1 MTSMQNYKNYLMKTK
16 DLIQHIATSTSM
28 PKTHTEDLLN
38 ATVAVLQKELL
49 AGKSVQLHNFGT
61 LEMTRKNAREIVHPK
76 TKERT
81 VVPEKMQLTFKATAN
96 IKDQLKN
103 A

>member
-1 MTSMQNYKNYLMKTK
+1 MKTK
-16 DLIQHIATSTSM
+16 DLIQHIANSTSM
-28 PKTHTEDLLN
+28 TKTRTEELLN

-49 AGKSVQLHNFGT
+49 AGKSVLLQNFGT
-61 LEMTRKNAREIVHPK
+61 LEMKRKSARVVVHPQ

-81 VVPEKMQLTFKATAN
+81 VIPEKMQLTFKASVT
-96 IKDQLKN
+96 IKEQLKN

>member
-1 MTSMQNYKNYLMKTK
+1 MKTK

-28 PKTHTEDLLN
+28 TKTHTEELLN

-49 AGKSVQLHNFGT
+49 AGKSVQLQNFGT
-61 LEMTRKNAREIVHPK
+61 MEMKRRNARVVVHPK

-81 VVPEKMQLTFKATAN
+81 EVPEKMQLVFKPN
-96 IKDQLKN
+96 QVIKEQLAKIN
-103 A
+103 KGE

>member
-1 MTSMQNYKNYLMKTK
+1 MKTK
-16 DLIQHIATSTSM
+16 DLIQHIANSTSM
-28 PKTHTEDLLN
+28 TKTRTEELLN

-49 AGKSVQLHNFGT
+49 AGKSVLLQNFGT
-61 LEMTRKNAREIVHPK
+61 LEMKRKSARVVVHPQ

-81 VVPEKMQLTFKATAN
+81 VIPEKMQLTFKANVT
-96 IKDQLKN
+96 IKEQLKN

>member
-1 MTSMQNYKNYLMKTK
+1 MKPK

-28 PKTHTEDLLN
+28 TKTRTEELLE

-49 AGKSVQLHNFGT
+49 NGATVQLQNLGS
-61 LEMTRKNAREIVHPK
+61 LEMKKRNARIVVHPK

-81 VVPEKMQLTFKATAN
+81 EVPEKMQLVFKPNQAV
-96 IKDQLKN
+96 KDMFNSKN
-103 A
+103 KED

>member
-1 MTSMQNYKNYLMKTK
+1 MKTK

-28 PKTHTEDLLN
+28 TKTRTEELLE

-49 AGKSVQLHNFGT
+49 DGKSGHLPNFGT
-61 LEMTRKNAREIVHPK
+61 LEMKLKNARKIVHPT
-76 TKERT
+76 TKQCT
-81 VVPEKMQLTFKATAN
+81 LVPEKMQLTFKASNA
-96 IKDQLKN
+96 IKEQLKN

>member
-1 MTSMQNYKNYLMKTK
+1 MRTK

-28 PKTHTEDLLN
+28 TKTHTEELLN

-49 AGKSVQLHNFGT
+49 AGKSVQLQNFGT
-61 LEMTRKNAREIVHPK
+61 MEMKRRNARVVVHPK

-81 VVPEKMQLTFKATAN
+81 EVPEKMQLVFKPNQA
-96 IKDQLKN
+96 IKEQLAKIN
-103 A
+103 KGE

>member
-1 MTSMQNYKNYLMKTK
+1 MKTK
-16 DLIQHIATSTSM
+16 DLIQHIANSTSIT
-28 PKTHTEDLLN
+28 KTRTEELLN

-49 AGKSVQLHNFGT
+49 AGKSVLLQNFGT
-61 LEMTRKNAREIVHPK
+61 LEMKRKSARVVVHPQ

-81 VVPEKMQLTFKATAN
+81 VIPEKMQLTFKANVT
-96 IKDQLKN
+96 IKEQLKN

>member
-1 MTSMQNYKNYLMKTK
+1 MKTK

-28 PKTHTEDLLN
+28 TKTRTEELLE

-49 AGKSVQLHNFGT
+49 NGATVQLQNLGS
-61 LEMTRKNAREIVHPK
+61 LEMKKRNARIVVHPK

-81 VVPEKMQLTFKATAN
+81 EVPEKMQLVFKPN
-96 IKDQLKN
+96 QVVKDMFNSKSKEE
-103 A
+103 